1 MGQRPAM
8 AFSGNR
14 RKRRRVPVHWPVRLF
29 RQPGKPPVETTTENL
44 SSEGLYCI
52 TKEAFKP
59 GERLQCEII
68 IPGESLGPSEPF
80 LRLQCH
86 VTVRRVEH
94 LQRGFGLGCHI
105 EDYAL
110 LSGSPPLAM

>member
-29 RQPGKPPVETTTENL
+29 RQPGKPPVESTTENL

-52 TKEAFKP
+52 TTEPFRP
-59 GERLQCEII
+59 GERLQCVIV
-68 IPGESLGPSEPF
+68 IPGESFGFSESSI
-80 LRLQCH
+80 RLQCH
-86 VTVRRVEH
+86 VTVRRVEP
-94 LQRGFGLGCHI
+94 LDRGFGLGCHI
-105 EDYAL
+105 EDYT
-110 LSGSPPLAM
+110 LATGLPSVTW